1 MRGADFMHILNS
13 FYPSTSTLK
22 AYRLYYRSS
31 SQTHTYILCVHAC
44 INYLIQFTVL
54 KATLI
59 IFIIMLH
66 ICSKIIN
73 TMND

>member
-1 MRGADFMHILNS
+1 MRGADFMQILNS

-22 AYRLYYRSS
+22 AYTIDLVHKRTYI
-31 SQTHTYILCVHAC
+31 YILCVHTC

>member
-1 MRGADFMHILNS
+1 MRGADFMQILNS
-13 FYPSTSTLK
+13 FLPQYKFFES
-22 AYRLYYRSS
+22 LYYRSS
-31 SQTHTYILCVHAC
+31 SQTHTYILCVHTC

>member
-1 MRGADFMHILNS
+1 MIGADFMQILNS

-22 AYRLYYRSS
+22 AYRLF
-31 SQTHTYILCVHAC
+31 TNAHIYILCVHTC